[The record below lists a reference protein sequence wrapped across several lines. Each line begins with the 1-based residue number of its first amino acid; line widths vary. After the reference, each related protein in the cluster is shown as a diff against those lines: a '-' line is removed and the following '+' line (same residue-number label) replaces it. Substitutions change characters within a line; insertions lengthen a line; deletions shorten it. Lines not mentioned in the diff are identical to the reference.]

1 MKCLII
7 DDNPDDRSVV
17 ERLLTRSGYQFTAA
31 GSGRDA
37 LALLNKETFDVV
49 LVDLGMP
56 DMSGA
61 ETLAALRQHDPSL
74 RLLVVSGFEDRRHVL
89 EAFRSGADGYIVR
102 HEVGDRLVTALQEV
116 MAGKSPMSARVS
128 HILLSSFRSSQ
139 PQIAIRVEKPVTA
152 GRLADAS
159 GQIDLPKPKE

>member
-17 ERLLTRSGYQFTAA
+17 ERLLTRSGYQFIAA
-31 GSGRDA
+31 GSGREA
-37 LALLNKETFDVV
+37 LALLGKETFDVV

-56 DMSGA
+56 EMSGA

-102 HEVGDRLVTALQEV
+102 H
-116 MAGKSPMSARVS
+116 
-128 HILLSSFRSSQ
+128 
-139 PQIAIRVEKPVTA
+139 
-152 GRLADAS
+152 
-159 GQIDLPKPKE
+159 